1 MSLKSQARV
10 LVRDN
15 HVRGRGA
22 CVVEPPIRPRRILRS
37 FAQRVAKLVE
47 DQLRDRVVDIEVL
60 VGRDQQA
67 PRAIAGRVSI
77 AGSLDP
83 QPNFLGGRN
92 PNTLDIR
99 AREGA

>member
-1 MSLKSQARV
+1 MSLKAQARV
-10 LVRDN
+10 LVREN

-22 CVVEPPIRPRRILRS
+22 GVVEPPIRPRRVLRS

-77 AGSLDP
+77 AGALDP
-83 QPNFLGGRN
+83 QPNFLGCRN